1 VASLIETML
10 RALARLGGSAVAGK
24 VNATPAES
32 PPDSRIAPIEANLLA
47 ANLAP
52 L

>member
-1 VASLIETML
+1 MRRLISTAVILIIAASP
-10 RALARLGGSAVAGK
+10 AVAGK